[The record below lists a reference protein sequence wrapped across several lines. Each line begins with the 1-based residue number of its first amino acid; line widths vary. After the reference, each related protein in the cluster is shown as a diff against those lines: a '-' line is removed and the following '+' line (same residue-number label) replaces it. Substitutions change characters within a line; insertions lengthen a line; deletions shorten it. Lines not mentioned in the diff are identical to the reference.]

1 MAKLKKAVVL
11 ALCVAILACVGSG
24 AFFLGK
30 TAARRAVPT
39 WRETDFLYATF
50 LELRGENTLL
60 VQGSSVNREDQ
71 QGQYLLTV
79 DHGVPVKLNGVDWP
93 LEDMF
98 PGMRLSI
105 TYQGEIRQGQ
115 PGEIPHVLAIVLQGN
130 LTDGGHWS
138 YEEELP

>member
-30 TAARRAVPT
+30 TAAWRAVPT

-60 VQGSSVNREDQ
+60 VQGSSVNRED
-71 QGQYLLTV
+71 
-79 DHGVPVKLNGVDWP
+79 
-93 LEDMF
+93 
-98 PGMRLSI
+98 
-105 TYQGEIRQGQ
+105 
-115 PGEIPHVLAIVLQGN
+115 
-130 LTDGGHWS
+130 
-138 YEEELP
+138 

>member
-1 MAKLKKAVVL
+1 MTKPKKIVL
-11 ALCVAILACVGSG
+11 LVLCVAILACMGSG

-30 TAARRAVPT
+30 TAARQAVPT
-39 WRETDFLYATF
+39 WRETGFLYATF

-79 DHGVPVKLNGVDWP
+79 DNGVPVELNGEDWP

-98 PGMRLSI
+98 SGMRLSI
-105 TYQGEIRQGQ
+105 TYQGDIRQGQ
-115 PGEIPHVLAIVLQGN
+115 PGEIPHVLEIELQGN
-130 LTDGGHWS
+130 RTADGHWS

>member
-1 MAKLKKAVVL
+1 MTKPKKIVFLV
-11 ALCVAILACVGSG
+11 LCVAILACMGSG

-39 WRETDFLYATF
+39 WRETGFLYATF

-79 DHGVPVKLNGVDWP
+79 NNGVPVKLNGADWP

-105 TYQGEIRQGQ
+105 TYQGDIRQGQ
-115 PGEIPHVLAIVLQGN
+115 PGEIPHVLEIELQGN
-130 LTDGGHWS
+130 RTADGHWS

>member
-1 MAKLKKAVVL
+1 M
-11 ALCVAILACVGSG
+11 
-24 AFFLGK
+24 
-30 TAARRAVPT
+30 
-39 WRETDFLYATF
+39 
-50 LELRGENTLL
+50 
-60 VQGSSVNREDQ
+60 QGSSVNREDQ

-79 DHGVPVKLNGVDWP
+79 DNGVPVKLNGVDWP

-130 LTDGGHWS
+130 LTAGGHWS